1 MAKTFIKYAEPY
13 ADEIK
18 RDALGNVIA
27 YHYGK
32 PNGPVVMM
40 CGHMDEVGFFVKSIE
55 DNGLIRLHPIGG
67 WWPLWFAKR
76 FICSY
81 K

>member
-1 MAKTFIKYAEPY
+1 MEYNFDEEIAFLTDITLAKGVSWREKEVAKTFIKYAEPY

-40 CGHMDEVGFFVKSIE
+40 CGHMDEVGFLLS
-55 DNGLIRLHPIGG
+55 L
-67 WWPLWFAKR
+67 
-76 FICSY
+76 
-81 K
+81 

>member
-1 MAKTFIKYAEPY
+1 MEYNFDEEIAFLTDITLAKGVSGREKEVAKTFIKYAEPY

-40 CGHMDEVGFFVKSIE
+40 CGHMDEVGFLLS
-55 DNGLIRLHPIGG
+55 L
-67 WWPLWFAKR
+67 
-76 FICSY
+76 
-81 K
+81 